1 MKLENASGVAGQWL
15 EENEEFVEEHRE
27 KLREFAILASYETLQ
42 NSKERFEEFLVE
54 MQQALDEVDPSEIL
68 STTPHEGETK

>member
-15 EENEEFVEEHRE
+15 EENEEFVEEHSE

-68 STTPHEGETK
+68 STKTGDKE